1 MSKGKRT
8 KDRAGA
14 IASFLN
20 GLKLPARD
28 AERIAV
34 LLQDMGVENEDY
46 LEILATLEMRDQWL
60 EELGEEGDLTPI
72 QVRLLK
78 EGLDRLGMGAK

>member
-1 MSKGKRT
+1 M
-8 KDRAGA
+8 
-14 IASFLN
+14 
-20 GLKLPARD
+20 
-28 AERIAV
+28 